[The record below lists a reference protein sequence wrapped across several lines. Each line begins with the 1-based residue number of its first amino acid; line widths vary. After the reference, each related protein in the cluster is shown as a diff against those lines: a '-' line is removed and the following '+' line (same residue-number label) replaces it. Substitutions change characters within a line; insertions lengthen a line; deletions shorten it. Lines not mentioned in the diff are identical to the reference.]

1 MFFTFVILRS
11 AKRITP
17 SFFRPLLYTHTLHFR
32 GLFLFCQVSK
42 TSFGEKLYLFHGIL
56 NLDLHR
62 LFSGGLAC
70 RDSWGHK
77 EVDTTER
84 LIWSDLR
91 LFSVISSC
99 SASYLGTKTLVGL
112 SVGLSDLADKNMGL
126 TIKCEFQINEK
137 FSKHKVDPTI
147 AGDIPILRNYLL
159 IIWNSDLT
167 GVLYCIWWPYH
178 RMAPSVTF
186 ISRDNHLG
194 PC

>member
-1 MFFTFVILRS
+1 
-11 AKRITP
+11 
-17 SFFRPLLYTHTLHFR
+17 
-32 GLFLFCQVSK
+32 
-42 TSFGEKLYLFHGIL
+42 
-56 NLDLHR
+56 
-62 LFSGGLAC
+62 
-70 RDSWGHK
+70 
-77 EVDTTER
+77 
-84 LIWSDLR
+84 
-91 LFSVISSC
+91 
-99 SASYLGTKTLVGL
+99 
-112 SVGLSDLADKNMGL
+112 MGL

-194 PC
+194 PCYLTVIEK